1 VMPALASNT
10 ALPGGLYSNGAL
22 SEARMARVAEIMSR
36 NLETIGPSATIQ
48 EAAER
53 MKADNIGSL
62 PVCQDSRLLG
72 TITDRDITIR
82 VTAEGRDART
92 TLVRDVMT
100 REVVTIRPQQEL
112 AEAEQLMHDHQV
124 RRLPVVEADGRLVG
138 YLTTATI
145 AKREGDEK
153 AVGKVLKGIS
163 QPQKTRSRG
172 KFGP

>member
-1 VMPALASNT
+1 
-10 ALPGGLYSNGAL
+10 
-22 SEARMARVAEIMSR
+22 MARIAEIMTR
-36 NLETIGPSATIQ
+36 NVESVGPSATIQ

-62 PVCQDSRLLG
+62 PVCLDSRVVG

-82 VTAEGRDART
+82 VTAEGRDARS

-100 REVVTIRPQQEL
+100 PDVVTVRPQQEV
-112 AEAEQLMHDHQV
+112 AEAEQMMHDHQV
-124 RRLPVVEADGRLVG
+124 RRLPVVEQDGRLVG
-138 YLTTATI
+138 YVTTATI

-163 QPQKTRSRG
+163 QSGKPAPEKITSRFRG
-172 KFGP
+172 RTM

>member
-1 VMPALASNT
+1 
-10 ALPGGLYSNGAL
+10 
-22 SEARMARVAEIMSR
+22 MSR
-36 NLETIGPSATIQ
+36 IADIMTRNVETVGPSSTVQ

-62 PVCQDSRLLG
+62 PVCVDSRVVG

-92 TLVRDVMT
+92 TLVRDVIT
-100 REVVTIRPQQEL
+100 ADVVTIRPLQEV
-112 AEAEQLMHDHQV
+112 AEAEQMMHDHQV
-124 RRLPVVEADGRLVG
+124 RRLPVVEQDGRLVG
-138 YLTTATI
+138 YVTTATI

-163 QPQKTRSRG
+163 QPGKPGPEKMTSRARG
-172 KFGP
+172 KTL

>member
-1 VMPALASNT
+1 
-10 ALPGGLYSNGAL
+10 
-22 SEARMARVAEIMSR
+22 MARIADIMTR
-36 NLETIGPSATIQ
+36 NVETIGPSSTVQ

-62 PVCQDSRLLG
+62 PVCLDSRVVG

-82 VTAEGRDART
+82 VTAEGRDARS

-100 REVVTIRPQQEL
+100 KDVVTVRPQQDVV
-112 AEAEQLMHDHQV
+112 EAETLMHDYQV

-138 YLTTATI
+138 YVTTATI

-153 AVGKVLKGIS
+153 VVGKVLKGIS
-163 QPQKTRSRG
+163 EPGRPAPERIAARARG
-172 KFGP
+172 KTL

>member
-1 VMPALASNT
+1 MLRIAD
-10 ALPGGLYSNGAL
+10 
-22 SEARMARVAEIMSR
+22 IMTR
-36 NLETIGPSATIQ
+36 NVETLGPSATVQ

-62 PVCQDSRLLG
+62 PVCLDSRVVG

-100 REVVTIRPQQEL
+100 PDVVTVGPQQDV
-112 AEAEQLMHDHQV
+112 AEAEQMMHDHQV
-124 RRLPVVEADGRLVG
+124 RRLPVVELDGRLVG
-138 YLTTATI
+138 YVTTATI

-153 AVGKVLKGIS
+153 TVGKVLKGIS
-163 QPQKTRSRG
+163 QPGKPVPEKVAPRGRG
-172 KFGP
+172 KSL

>member
-1 VMPALASNT
+1 
-10 ALPGGLYSNGAL
+10 
-22 SEARMARVAEIMSR
+22 MARIADIMTR
-36 NLETIGPSATIQ
+36 NVETVGPSATVQ

-62 PVCQDSRLLG
+62 PVCVDSHVVG

-82 VTAEGRDART
+82 VTAEGRDAHS

-100 REVVTIRPQQEL
+100 PDVVTVRPQQEV
-112 AEAEQLMHDHQV
+112 AEAEQMMHDHQV
-124 RRLPVVEADGRLVG
+124 RRLPVVEQDGRLVG
-138 YLTTATI
+138 YVTTATI

-163 QPQKTRSRG
+163 QPGKPVSEKLAPRTRG
-172 KFGP
+172 KTL

>member
-1 VMPALASNT
+1 
-10 ALPGGLYSNGAL
+10 
-22 SEARMARVAEIMSR
+22 MARIADIMTR
-36 NLETIGPSATIQ
+36 NVETIGPSATVQ

-62 PVCQDSRLLG
+62 PVCLDSRLVG

-82 VTAEGRDART
+82 VTAEGRDARS

-100 REVVTIRPQQEL
+100 PDVVTIRPQQEVL
-112 AEAEQLMHDHQV
+112 EAEQLMHDYQV
-124 RRLPVVEADGRLVG
+124 RRLPVVEPDGRLVG
-138 YLTTATI
+138 YVTTATI

-163 QPQKTRSRG
+163 QPVKPAPEKAAPRPRG
-172 KFGP
+172 KTL